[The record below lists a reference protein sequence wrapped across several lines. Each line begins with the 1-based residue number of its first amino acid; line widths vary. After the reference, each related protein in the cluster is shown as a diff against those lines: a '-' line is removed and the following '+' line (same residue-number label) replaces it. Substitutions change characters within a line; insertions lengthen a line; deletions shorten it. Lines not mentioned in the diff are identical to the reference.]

1 MAVDDAIVDSPQIMK
16 ERPDGHLYI
25 PNVDDASETLHQSM
39 KKNVDETCEMLEAT
53 KSDLEKET
61 LVVDMESKV
70 NMLVTEIQGR
80 LILQSTSSK

>member
-1 MAVDDAIVDSPQIMK
+1 
-16 ERPDGHLYI
+16 
-25 PNVDDASETLHQSM
+25 M